1 MVGASSQFAADFNEF
16 MYYAGPILQLMYWII
31 IAVAA
36 VFAAWQFKRYV
47 DHVVGGKSARSARGV
62 EDAAASE
69 SGQVASDKTEID
81 IDKFVE

>member
-31 IAVAA
+31 IAAAA

-47 DHVVGGKSARSARGV
+47 DYVVGSKSARSKGSS
-62 EDAAASE
+62 DAT
-69 SGQVASDKTEID
+69 DID